1 LNKVAKIKQRD
12 VTDCG
17 AACLASICNYF
28 DLKLS
33 VAHLRFLT
41 NTDQRGT
48 TVLGIVEAANKLG
61 FIAKGVK
68 GTPESLQSIPTPAI
82 AHLKKENHSLHYIVI
97 SKVKSTC
104 IEVMDPADGDIHII
118 RIEDFLRD
126 WTNILVLLYPSETFE
141 VSNQITPF
149 SVRIWEIIKS
159 VKKLLGY
166 SVLASLLYTLTGLSI
181 SYYLKVLIDNV
192 IPSNNWHVHFENT
205 VGILLL
211 LTIALAIAFTK
222 GKMTIRIN
230 ESIDTELLLG
240 YCKHI
245 LGLPQ
250 TFFDR
255 MKTGEVLSRV
265 TEAIKIRAY
274 ITDILINIIITA
286 LVVSFTLFL
295 MLTYY
300 WKLGVAMLL
309 IIPAYG
315 GIFYVVNRQNKKFE
329 KELIE
334 NTASFESFLIESVD
348 KMQAIRI
355 SNAQFLFQSKLDQKF
370 TSLTR
375 SIKNSSLNQLLSNI
389 STESIAR
396 YFTLFILW
404 FGTTLILEG
413 EITTGELLSF
423 YVVVGFFTGPA
434 SSLVAFNRLFQNAK
448 IASDRLFEIMDLPVQ
463 EEVNSTSITPIPFE
477 NINLLQISFRYGSR
491 SLVFNN
497 LNLVL
502 QKGQITAI
510 TGASGSGKSTLAS
523 LLTKIYPLNAGKIL
537 FGTRE
542 ISDLNA
548 FELREQVALIPQRPD
563 LFSGPLLENITMA
576 VQPDPDRLER
586 VFDTLKLHEFMKSLP
601 DGPLTYVGE
610 HGTQLSGGQ
619 IQLVALARAVY
630 KDPSVYILDEPT
642 AAMDAALEAKTL
654 QLLTTLRAQGKTI
667 ILITHRLSTL
677 TIADRIAVLRDG
689 AVAEEGTYEQLL
701 ERKGEFYRMWRGG
714 KGDLSHMS

>member
-1 LNKVAKIKQRD
+1 MNKVAKIKQRD

-510 TGASGSGKSTLAS
+510 TGASGSGKSTLAY

>member
-1 LNKVAKIKQRD
+1 MNKVAKIKQRD